1 MKSYHTSMAATIPSI
16 MTQPIQPREQST
28 MPIMPTDPHAVLLA
42 HDRWANQQLYTACEV
57 LSSDQFTQSFD
68 MGCGS
73 LRNNLVH
80 NLGAMRGWT
89 DVLDEVESRPRLEEG
104 QHSLADIRAMHDPI
118 ADDFERAAL
127 RRPFD
132 TVVTRERAGNT
143 YTFTVGGILTHV
155 TTHSMH
161 HRAQCLNMLRQL
173 GITELPMSSAMEWM
187 LFAETE

>member
-1 MKSYHTSMAATIPSI
+1 
-16 MTQPIQPREQST
+16 

-42 HDRWANQQLYTACEV
+42 HDRWANAKLYDACAKLTEA
-57 LSSDQFTQSFD
+57 QFTQPFE

-89 DVLDEVESRPRLEEG
+89 DVLNQSPARERLEERT
-104 QHSLADIRAMHDPI
+104 HSLDEIRAMHDDI
-118 ADDFERAAL
+118 CNAFEQAAL

-132 TVVTRERAGNT
+132 TIVERERNGQT
-143 YTFTVGGILTHV
+143 YTFTVGGILAHV

-173 GITELPMSSAMEWM
+173 GVEKLPMGSVMEWM
-187 LFAETE
+187 LFAE